1 MTFSVFLAVLT
12 AAALHAG
19 WNALIKIKLDP
30 FVAMTLICVS
40 CGVIA
45 IPATT
50 ITGLPIAAAWP
61 WVAASVA
68 IHFAY
73 YVSLSEA
80 YRRAD
85 MSQVYPIARG
95 AAPLITTALSLLL
108 VRDGLHV
115 GNVVGVVVLASGV
128 VLVSFRGHRHGARRS
143 RAAAGW
149 ALMTAASIAGYT
161 LVDGLGARAAGN
173 ANQYAAGLFL
183 VDAFPML
190 IFCYWR
196 QGIDGMRPALRF
208 LVPGFAGGAMSLA
221 AYWIVIWAMSVAPIA
236 LVAALRETSV
246 LFGGLIAVVFLK
258 EPMTRVRA
266 VSAALTVLGLLLMR
280 LL

>member
-1 MTFSVFLAVLT
+1 MTLSVFLAVLM

-19 WNALIKIKLDP
+19 WNALVKIKLDP
-30 FVAMTLICVS
+30 FVAMTLICAACS
-40 CGVIA
+40 VIA
-45 IPATT
+45 IPAVA
-50 ITGLPIAAAWP
+50 ITGLPIVATWP

-95 AAPLITTALSLLL
+95 AAPLITTVLSLFL
-108 VRDGLHV
+108 VHDGLHL
-115 GNVVGVVVLASGV
+115 GNVVGVVVLACGV
-128 VLVSFRGHRHGARRS
+128 VLVSFRGHRRGSGSS

-149 ALMTAASIAGYT
+149 ALMTAAAIAAYT
-161 LVDGLGARAAGN
+161 VVDGLGARVAGN
-173 ANQYAAGLFL
+173 ANQYAASLFL
-183 VDAFPML
+183 LDAIPML

-196 QGIDGMRPALRF
+196 KGIDGTRPAFRF
-208 LVPGFAGGAMSLA
+208 LVPGFAGGAMSLV

-258 EPMTRVRA
+258 EPFTRVRA
-266 VSAALTVLGLLLMR
+266 ASAGLTVLGLLLMR